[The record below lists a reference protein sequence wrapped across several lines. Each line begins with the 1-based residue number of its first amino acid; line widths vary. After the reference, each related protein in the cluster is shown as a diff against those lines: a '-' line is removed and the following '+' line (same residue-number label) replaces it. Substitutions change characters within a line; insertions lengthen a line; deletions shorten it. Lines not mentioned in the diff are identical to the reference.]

1 MNRKLII
8 GLASTTLVL
17 GIVASVG
24 ATKGLAV
31 EAKAA
36 SKVTMYLNLNQWSE
50 NWGLFDNGADSIYAH
65 VFGGSTVSV
74 WPGQKMTPTGIDGL
88 YSLEVYS
95 DDTNVNFLAVVDSTK
110 EVKHRVTNEEEGHVE
125 LNIPD
130 LSTNNMFY
138 MQHAWYKD
146 GNYAGY
152 WDAYEPEI
160 ADGAYLRGDW
170 SNGWSTAG
178 QKAMEGTGPYTIQ
191 NVALGAGGTF
201 KMVVYEDGIKTWAQ
215 PSSVS
220 PTTGDYPVSIANP
233 ESTKDITVTNAG
245 LYDITVT
252 HVNGNNYTYSL
263 IGKDASSLSD
273 AENFAKGFTD
283 AMKTN
288 CPYTG
293 DNKTA
298 SDVVSTW
305 EAQISAFTA
314 LSTSNPDAI
323 TFLTTNA
330 GSTVKDITEFWD
342 SYDWIYTHYQG
353 VRDLEGAN
361 FLSRSLVPVA
371 NLNDNVTA
379 FSQKTSDSS
388 AWALAIVAGTAALAS
403 GAFFLLRRKNEE

>member
-1 MNRKLII
+1 MNKRVAI
-8 GLASTTLVL
+8 GLTSTTLAL
-17 GIVASVG
+17 GIAVG
-24 ATKGLAV
+24 IGTVKNSALET
-31 EAKAA
+31 KAA
-36 SKVTMYLNLNQWSE
+36 SKVTMYLNLNQWAE
-50 NWGLFDNGADSIYAH
+50 NWDLFNDGADSMYAY
-65 VFGGSTVSV
+65 VFGGTTNVS
-74 WPGQKMTPTGIDGL
+74 WPGQKMIPTGVTGL
-88 YSLEVYS
+88 YSLDVYS
-95 DDTNVNFLAVVDSTK
+95 DDVNVNFLAVVDSSK
-110 EVKHRVTNEEEGHVE
+110 EVKKRATNHNGVDIT
-125 LNIPD
+125 IPD
-130 LSTNNMFY
+130 LTVNNMFNLK
-138 MQHAWYKD
+138 HAFYDD
-146 GNYAGY
+146 GNYTGN

-170 SNGWSTAG
+170 SNGWVTSG

-201 KMVVYEDGIKTWAQ
+201 KMVVYEDGIKTWAE

-252 HVNGNNYTYSL
+252 HVNGNNYNYSL
-263 IGKDASSLSD
+263 VGKDASSLSD
-273 AENFAKGFTD
+273 AEYFAKGFTD

-293 DNKTA
+293 DNKTT
-298 SDVVSTW
+298 SDVVDTW
-305 EAQISAFTA
+305 KDQITAFNA

-323 TFLTTNA
+323 TFLTTSA

-371 NLNDNVTA
+371 NLNDNVTV

-388 AWALAIVAGTAALAS
+388 AWALAIIAGTATLAS